1 MSSIKYRIYR
11 LSARAVMGYGERD
24 GDWFSFT
31 LNKSATEQCKINAS
45 HKQEDNALFYQIM
58 DELYGGKFS
67 TPADGKMI
75 TELSDVIFYM
85 DFSGIFDRTSQEK
98 KYADRLLKAKSM
110 FRRSGV
116 TLDFGSGKHRY
127 LAFERSGSM
136 SRKAVLSFIRED
148 LYAVVTRRITIDL
161 NIGMC
166 QLSKLYA
173 YNGLMMSSGKRID
186 GIGIEKVHRVIV
198 IDNPTYEVPNVPV
211 ITAEDADGAGNM
223 RVFHRVEKTVD
234 AVKVKGFDGEGLISK
249 EYAATVDKVFC
260 GGNVHTSFQIRMP
273 YVKGMLHKVDFKDFY
288 KMTGTTHLTDIWGVK
303 HKVREVDIILTKSMF
318 KCFDWLE
325 DCGKTWADY
334 WKAFRKYHHALYITQ
349 VGNGETDAATRMNF
363 QFLNTL
369 NLTTEEFRP
378 ADLPLGWE
386 HSPADD
392 PRDWVTKETEQ
403 EYYDFCCDEDFRLQ
417 YFIKRGKRRI
427 FEEKTRDYH
436 LAQILKMN
444 PLFIRE
450 KEFTKQ
456 SDTVAEG
463 IVRRYALG
471 ELTVAGDNRYL
482 SGDLLELLWLQVDQ
496 TAKRN
501 HSQET
506 FFRVAMTNTF
516 PTTAFYAPGARYA
529 KNENYTILRNPHI
542 ARNEEIQ
549 LAAYRKKDNMRHY
562 YLGHLHDVI
571 MVDPHMLAAERL
583 GGADYDGDMVRTI
596 ASPLLNQ
603 CVRRNYY
610 EYSDALTN
618 TDNLP
623 LLMIPTI
630 DPLIR
635 DANDWEARYE
645 TVQNTFSAR
654 TGQISNAALNRSIQA
669 YNENATSEDRDRY
682 RKEVEMLAILTGLEI
697 DSSKSGVKPDLS
709 MYLRSG
715 GVQRSRFLRYKYIAA
730 DDDRSSHPGQTTKK
744 KRLDAYFSSIDWD
757 KVDSNIER
765 LPYLAYKLR
774 ELTSKNQP
782 APADPSLLYT
792 FAVPGWKENL
802 DADVSAKVK
811 ALATDYTHC
820 LTRIRGSRQP
830 YQNGKRITDIE
841 RILFA
846 RGQEDLCDIDC
857 LYAAFSSLT
866 YEEADAL
873 YQALEAEKWQF
884 MPPEARES
892 FLQKYLPG
900 SDFVKYY
907 DLLCDFRNGGYRI
920 LGHLL
925 GDCIAAYKEKQRK
938 ELHKPQDSPAMTA
951 MLNAY
956 ENRESSADFEIV
968 VAQEC
973 RKQLKKIMEPGQ
985 AVKYAVALKLHD
997 FLWDVLYDVIA
1008 PYVRKQEVKD
1018 NAQ

>member
-1 MSSIKYRIYR
+1 MRKIKYRIYR
-11 LSARAVMGYGERD
+11 LSARAVMGYGQQD
-24 GDWFSFT
+24 GDWFFFS
-31 LNKSATEQCKINAS
+31 LNKSATEQCMLGTL
-45 HKQEDNALFYQIM
+45 HEQEDNALFYQIM
-58 DELYGGKFS
+58 DELHGGKFS
-67 TPADGKMI
+67 VPADGKI
-75 TELSDVIFYM
+75 VTDLENVIFYM
-85 DFSGIFDRTSQEK
+85 DFSGIFDRTSEEK
-98 KYADRLLKAKSM
+98 KYTDRQLKAKSM
-110 FRRSGV
+110 FRPEGI

-136 SRKAVLSFIRED
+136 SRECKLSFIRED
-148 LYAVVTRRITIDL
+148 LYAAVTRRITMDL
-161 NIGMC
+161 TIGMC

-186 GIGIEKVHRVIV
+186 GIGIDKAHRVIV

-223 RVFHRVEKTVD
+223 RLFRRVEKTVD
-234 AVKVKGFDGEGLISK
+234 SVKVTGFDGEGLISK
-249 EYAATVDKVFC
+249 EYAAVVDKVFC

-288 KMTGTTHLTDIWGVK
+288 KMTGTEYLTDIWGVK
-303 HKVREVDIILTKSMF
+303 HQVKDVDIILTKSMF
-318 KCFDWLE
+318 KGIGWLNGS
-325 DCGKTWADY
+325 GKTWADY
-334 WKAFRKYHHALYITQ
+334 WKAFRKYHHAMYITQ
-349 VGNGETDAATRMNF
+349 VGDDEAEATTKMNF

-378 ADLPLGWE
+378 ADLPLGWD

-392 PRDWVTKETEQ
+392 PREWVTKETEQ
-403 EYYDFCCDEDFRLQ
+403 EYYNFCCDEDFRLQ
-417 YFIKRGKRRI
+417 YFIRRGKRRI
-427 FEEKTRDYH
+427 FEEKTRNYY
-436 LAQILKMN
+436 LAQILKKN

-450 KEFTKQ
+450 REFSKQ
-456 SDTVAEG
+456 LDSVADG
-463 IVRRYALG
+463 IIRRYALG

-482 SGDLLELLWLQVDQ
+482 SGDLLELLWRQVDQ

-501 HSQET
+501 RSQET
-506 FFRVAMTNTF
+506 FFSVAMTNTF

-529 KNENYTILRNPHI
+529 KNDNYTILRNPHI

-549 LAAYRKKDNMRHY
+549 LAAYRRKDNMRHY

-596 ASPLLNQ
+596 ASPLINQ

-623 LLMIPTI
+623 LLMIPSI
-630 DPLIR
+630 EPLIR

-645 TVQNTFSAR
+645 TVKNTFSAR

-669 YNENATSEDRDRY
+669 YNENSTAEDRDHY

-715 GVQRSRFLRYKYIAA
+715 GVQRSRFLRYKYLAEGEEKKGK
-730 DDDRSSHPGQTTKK
+730 PGGPTQKK
-744 KRLDAYFSSIDWD
+744 QMDKFFAGENWD
-757 KVDSNIER
+757 HVDSNIER
-765 LPYLAYKLR
+765 LPYLARMLQAKTTR
-774 ELTSKNQP
+774 NP
-782 APADPSLLYT
+782 AWPADPSLLYT

-802 DADVSAKVK
+802 DTAITAKVK
-811 ALATDYTHC
+811 ALADDYMHC
-820 LTRIRGSRQP
+820 LKRIRNNRQP
-830 YQNGKRITDIE
+830 YRDTKRITDIE

-846 RGQEDLCDIDC
+846 RGQEDICDIDS

-884 MPPEARES
+884 LLPEKREA
-892 FLQKYLPG
+892 FLQKYLPS
-900 SDFVKYY
+900 SDFVEHY

-920 LGHLL
+920 LGHLV
-925 GDCIAAYKEKQRK
+925 GDCIATYKEKQRK

-956 ENRESSADFEIV
+956 KNRASSADFETV

-973 RKQLKKIMEPGQ
+973 RKQLERMMAPGQ
-985 AVKYAVALKLHD
+985 AVKYGIALDCQD

-1008 PYVRKQEVKD
+1008 PYVRKQEVNH
-1018 NAQ
+1018 NA

>member
-1 MSSIKYRIYR
+1 MQKIKYRIYR
-11 LSARAVMGYGERD
+11 LSARAVMGYGQRD
-24 GDWFSFT
+24 GDWFSFS
-31 LNKSATEQCKINAS
+31 LNKSATEQCKINTP
-45 HKQEDNALFYQIM
+45 HEQEDNALFYQIM
-58 DELYGGKFS
+58 DELHGGKIS
-67 TPADGKMI
+67 VPADGKI
-75 TELSDVIFYM
+75 VTDLSDAIFYM
-85 DFSGIFDRTSQEK
+85 DFSGIFDRASVEK
-98 KYADRLLKAKSM
+98 KYTDRLLKAKSM
-110 FRRSGV
+110 FLPEGI

-136 SRKAVLSFIRED
+136 SRHAILSFIRED
-148 LYAVVTRRITIDL
+148 LYAAVTRRITMDL
-161 NIGMC
+161 TIGMC

-173 YNGLMMSSGKRID
+173 YNGLMMSSGTRID
-186 GIGIEKVHRVIV
+186 GIGIDKAHRVIV

-223 RVFHRVEKTVD
+223 RVFRRVEKTED
-234 AVKVKGFDGEGLISK
+234 SVKVTGFDGEGLISK
-249 EYAATVDKVFC
+249 EYAATVDNVFC
-260 GGNVHTSFQIRMP
+260 GGDIHTSFQIRMP

-288 KMTGTTHLTDIWGVK
+288 KMTGTTHLTDIWGIQHNVK
-303 HKVREVDIILTKSMF
+303 DVDIILTKSMF
-318 KCFDWLE
+318 KGIGWLNGS
-325 DCGKTWADY
+325 GKTWADY
-334 WKAFRKYHHALYITQ
+334 WKAFRKFHHALYITQ
-349 VGNGETDAATRMNF
+349 VGDDEAEATTRMNF

-403 EYYDFCCDEDFRLQ
+403 EYYNFFCDEAFRLQ
-417 YFIKRGKRRI
+417 YYLKRGKRWF
-427 FEEKTRDYH
+427 FEEKTRDSY
-436 LAQILKMN
+436 LAQILEKN

-456 SDTVAEG
+456 LDSIAEG
-463 IVRRYALG
+463 IISRYALG

-482 SGDLLELLWLQVDQ
+482 SGDLLELLWRQVDH

-501 HSQET
+501 KRQET
-506 FFRVAMTNTF
+506 FFNAAMTNTF

-529 KNENYTILRNPHI
+529 KDKYYTILRNPHI

-549 LAAYRKKDNMRHY
+549 LAAYRKKDNMRHH

-596 ASPLLNQ
+596 ASPLINQ

-610 EYSDALTN
+610 EYSNELTN

-635 DANDWEARYE
+635 DANDWESRYE
-645 TVQNTFSAR
+645 TVKNTLSAR

-669 YNENATSEDRDRY
+669 YNENSTAEDRDRY

-697 DSSKSGVKPDLS
+697 DSGKSGVKPDLS
-709 MYLRSG
+709 MYLRSSD
-715 GVQRSRFLRYKYIAA
+715 VQRSRFLRYKYIAA
-730 DDDRSSHPGQTTKK
+730 DDAQGSRPGQTTKK
-744 KRLDAYFSSIDWD
+744 KRLNAYFSSVDWD

-774 ELTSKNQP
+774 ELTPKIQA

-792 FAVPGWKENL
+792 FAVLGWKENL
-802 DADVSAKVK
+802 DAAVSAKVK

-830 YQNGKRITDIE
+830 YQNSKRITDIE

-846 RGQEDLCDIDC
+846 RGQEDLCDIDS

-884 MPPEARES
+884 LLPDAREA
-892 FLQKYLPG
+892 FLQRYLPG
-900 SDFVKYY
+900 FEFVKHY

-920 LGHLL
+920 LGHLV
-925 GDCIAAYKEKQRK
+925 GDCLAAYKEKQRK
-938 ELHKPQDSPAMTA
+938 ELHNPQDSPAMTA

-956 ENRESSADFEIV
+956 KNRASSADFETV

-973 RKQLKKIMEPGQ
+973 RKQLEGMMAPGQ
-985 AVKYAVALKLHD
+985 AVKYAVALNCQD

-1008 PYVRKQEVKD
+1008 PYVRKQEVNR
-1018 NAQ
+1018 NA

>member
-1 MSSIKYRIYR
+1 MQNMKYRIYR

-24 GDWFSFT
+24 GDWFSFS
-31 LNKSATEQCKINAS
+31 LNKTATEQCKLGAL
-45 HKQEDNALFYQIM
+45 HEQEDNALFYQIM
-58 DELYGGKFS
+58 DELHGGKFYA
-67 TPADGKMI
+67 PADGKI
-75 TELSDVIFYM
+75 VTDLADVIFYM
-85 DFSGIFDRTSQEK
+85 DFSGIFDRPSQEK
-98 KYADRLLKAKSM
+98 KYTQRQLKAKSM
-110 FRRSGV
+110 FRPNGI

-148 LYAVVTRRITIDL
+148 FYEAVTRRITMDL
-161 NIGMC
+161 TIGMC

-186 GIGIEKVHRVIV
+186 GIEIDKAHRVIV
-198 IDNPTYEVPNVPV
+198 IDNPTYEVSNVPV
-211 ITAEDADGAGNM
+211 ITAEDTDGSGNM
-223 RVFHRVEKTVD
+223 RVFRRVEKTVD
-234 AVKVKGFDGEGLISK
+234 RVSVTGFDGEGLISK
-249 EYAATVDKVFC
+249 EYAAVVDKVFC

-288 KMTGTTHLTDIWGVK
+288 KMTGTKHLTDIWGIQHRV
-303 HKVREVDIILTKSMF
+303 EDVDIILTKSMF
-318 KCFDWLE
+318 KGYGWLKGS
-325 DCGKTWADY
+325 GKTWADY
-334 WKAFRKYHHALYITQ
+334 WKAFRKYRHALYITQ
-349 VGNGETDAATRMNF
+349 VGNGGADATTKMNF

-378 ADLPLGWE
+378 GDLPLGWE

-392 PRDWVTKETEQ
+392 SREWVTKETEQ
-403 EYYDFCCDEDFRLQ
+403 EYYNICCDADFRLQ
-417 YFIKRGKRRI
+417 YFLKRGKRRL

-436 LAQILKMN
+436 LAQILKKN

-456 SDTVAEG
+456 LDSVAEG
-463 IVRRYALG
+463 IIRRYALG
-471 ELTVAGDNRYL
+471 ELTVAGDTRYL
-482 SGDLLELLWLQVDQ
+482 SGDLLELLWRQVDQ
-496 TAKRN
+496 RAKRN
-501 HSQET
+501 SRQET
-506 FFRVAMTNTF
+506 FFASAMTNTF

-529 KNENYTILRNPHI
+529 KNDNYTILRNPHI

-549 LAAYRKKDNMRHY
+549 LAAYRRKDNMRHY

-610 EYSDALTN
+610 EYSEKLTN

-630 DPLIR
+630 EPLIR

-645 TVQNTFSAR
+645 TVKNTFSAR

-669 YNENATSEDRDRY
+669 YNENSTAEDRDRY

-697 DSSKSGVKPDLS
+697 DSSKSGVKPNLS
-709 MYLRSG
+709 EYLRAKDIP
-715 GVQRSRFLRYKYIAA
+715 RSRFLRYKYIAA
-730 DDDRSSHPGQTTKK
+730 EDDKETRPGRTTKK
-744 KRLDAYFSSIDWD
+744 KRLDAYFSGVDWD

-765 LPYLAYKLR
+765 LPYLARKLQA
-774 ELTSKNQP
+774 LTPKIQTL
-782 APADPSLLYT
+782 PADPSPLYT
-792 FAVPGWKENL
+792 FAEPGWKEKL
-802 DADVSAKVK
+802 DAAVSGKVK
-811 ALATDYTHC
+811 ALADDYSHC
-820 LTRIRGSRQP
+820 LTRIRASRQP
-830 YQNGKRITDIE
+830 FQSGKRITDIE

-846 RGQEDLCDIDC
+846 RGQEDFCDIDS

-873 YQALEAEKWQF
+873 YQALEAEQWQF
-884 MPPEARES
+884 MMPDEREA
-892 FLQKYLPG
+892 FLEKHLPG
-900 SDFVKYY
+900 SDFVEHY
-907 DLLCDFRNGGYRI
+907 DLLADFRNGGYRI
-920 LGHLL
+920 LGHLV
-925 GDCIAAYKEKQRK
+925 GDCIASYKEKAQK
-938 ELHKPQDSPAMTA
+938 ELHAPQDSLAMTA

-956 ENRESSADFEIV
+956 QNRASSVDFETV

-973 RKQLKKIMEPGQ
+973 RKQLENMMEPGQ
-985 AVKYAVALKLHD
+985 AVQYAAALNLHD
-997 FLWDVLYDVIA
+997 FLWDVLYDVML
-1008 PYVRKQEVKD
+1008 PYVRKQEVNR
-1018 NAQ
+1018 NAE

>member
-1 MSSIKYRIYR
+1 MRKIKYRIYR
-11 LSARAVMGYGERD
+11 LSARAVMGYGQQD
-24 GDWFSFT
+24 GDWFFFS
-31 LNKSATEQCKINAS
+31 LNKSATEQCMLGTL
-45 HKQEDNALFYQIM
+45 HEQEDNALFYQIM
-58 DELYGGKFS
+58 DELHRGNFS
-67 TPADGKMI
+67 APADGKI
-75 TELSDVIFYM
+75 VTDLADVIFYM

-98 KYADRLLKAKSM
+98 KYTDRQLKAKSM
-110 FRRSGV
+110 FRPEGI

-136 SRKAVLSFIRED
+136 SREYKLSFIRED
-148 LYAVVTRRITIDL
+148 LYAAVTRRITMDL
-161 NIGMC
+161 TIGMC

-173 YNGLMMSSGKRID
+173 YNGLMMSTGTRID
-186 GIGIEKVHRVIV
+186 GVGIDKAHRVIV

-223 RVFHRVEKTVD
+223 RVFRRVEKTVD
-234 AVKVKGFDGEGLISK
+234 SVKVTGFDGEGVISK
-249 EYAATVDKVFC
+249 EYASVVDKVLC

-288 KMTGTTHLTDIWGVK
+288 KMTGTTQLTDIWGVK
-303 HKVREVDIILTKSMF
+303 HQVKDVDIILTKSMF
-318 KCFDWLE
+318 KGIGWLNGS
-325 DCGKTWADY
+325 GKTWADY

-349 VGNGETDAATRMNF
+349 VGDDEAEATTRMNF

-378 ADLPLGWE
+378 ADLPLGWD

-403 EYYDFCCDEDFRLQ
+403 EYYNFFCDEKFRLQ
-417 YFIKRGKRRI
+417 YFLKRGERRI
-427 FEEKTRDYH
+427 WEEKTRDSY
-436 LAQILKMN
+436 LAQILKKN

-450 KEFTKQ
+450 AAFSKQ
-456 SDTVAEG
+456 LDSIADG
-463 IVRRYALG
+463 IIRRYALG

-482 SGDLLELLWLQVDQ
+482 SGDLLELLWRQVDQ

-501 HSQET
+501 SRQKT
-506 FFRVAMTNTF
+506 FFNVAMTNTF
-516 PTTAFYAPGARYA
+516 PTTAFYAPGAAYA
-529 KNENYTILRNPHI
+529 NNKNYTILRNPHI

-549 LAAYRKKDNMRHY
+549 LEAYREKDNMRHH

-596 ASPLLNQ
+596 ASPLINQ

-630 DPLIR
+630 EPLIR

-645 TVQNTFSAR
+645 TIKNTFSAR

-669 YNENATSEDRDRY
+669 YNENSTAEDHDRY

-697 DSSKSGVKPDLS
+697 DSGKSGIKPDLS

-715 GVQRSRFLRYKYIAA
+715 DVQRSRFLRYKYIAA
-730 DDDRSSHPGQTTKK
+730 EDDRGSRPGQTTKK
-744 KRLDAYFSSIDWD
+744 KRLDAYFSGVDWD
-757 KVDSNIER
+757 QVDSNIER
-765 LPYLAYKLR
+765 LPYLARMLQKLTAR
-774 ELTSKNQP
+774 NP
-782 APADPSLLYT
+782 APPTDPSLLYT

-802 DADVSAKVK
+802 DAAVSAKVK
-811 ALATDYTHC
+811 ALAKDYDHC
-820 LTRIRGSRQP
+820 LRRIRASRQP
-830 YQNGKRITDIE
+830 YQNSKRITDIE

-846 RGQEDLCDIDC
+846 RGQEDLCDIDS
-857 LYAAFSSLT
+857 LYAAFFSLT
-866 YEEADAL
+866 YEEAENL
-873 YQALEAEKWQF
+873 YQALETEKWQF
-884 MPPEARES
+884 LPPEAREA

-900 SDFVKYY
+900 SEFAKHY
-907 DLLCDFRNGGYRI
+907 DLLCGFRNGGYRI
-920 LGHLL
+920 LGHIV
-925 GDCIAAYKEKQRK
+925 GDCIASYKEKARK
-938 ELHKPQDSPAMTA
+938 ELHDPKDSPAMTA

-956 ENRESSADFEIV
+956 KNKASGADYETV
-968 VAQEC
+968 VALEC
-973 RKQLKKIMEPGQ
+973 REQLEKMMEPGQ
-985 AVKYAVALKLHD
+985 AVKYAVALNLQD
-997 FLWDVLYDVIA
+997 FLWDVLYEEIL
-1008 PYVRKQEVKD
+1008 PYVRKQEVKG
-1018 NAQ
+1018 NA